1 MNSRSSG
8 TPAGRLRVRWPS
20 LPARWHRFS
29 VRRTLLALVLP
40 VMLAAVGI
48 ELALT
53 WGTALQAANSAY
65 DRSLLGAIKAI
76 DSNVSTETGGL
87 SVEMPYRLLEFFEL
101 TASGQVFFRVS
112 TEDGLVEIGNAGLP
126 LPGQP
131 LKTGVPRFIDAEYF
145 GAPVRVGAWARELD
159 PERPGR
165 RMIIQVAESTNSRN
179 AFSRALLLQAVWRD
193 LLTVSIVAG
202 TLALVIGWA
211 LRPLDRLRREVEAR
225 ADDDLSP
232 VDDTEVPAD
241 AAPLVRAINHHL
253 ARQRELI
260 DGRRRFVDDASHQLR
275 TPLAT
280 LATMVGYA
288 RRERDPERLAEA
300 LTALKGQIDD
310 TVRRTN
316 QMLALARADTAPVAM
331 TPLSL
336 DRLADR
342 CARESWPLAREQG
355 IDLGFEPAEEDIVV
369 LGHEGQLRE
378 ALLNLLHNAL
388 RYTPRG
394 GAVTLQ
400 VGVARKR
407 AHRNEDNDNDNAIDH
422 DHDHDHDHDRD
433 HDHDHDHGDGD
444 RDRDRDGDV
453 HGDGD
458 GGILKAGGHERAID
472 VISVV
477 DDGPGIPA
485 DERPRA
491 GERFFRG
498 SNVDLPGSGLGLA
511 IVRAIV
517 RRHGGD
523 MAVAAARRDADGC
536 ERGTTVTLRLPLRA
550 STEIPPP
557 LKAG

>member
-1 MNSRSSG
+1 MTASAPG
-8 TPAGRLRVRWPS
+8 AGRFGRTRSWLPS

-29 VRRTLLALVLP
+29 VRRTLLTLVLP
-40 VMLAAVGI
+40 VMLAAVGV

-53 WGTALQAANSAY
+53 WSTALQAANSAY

-101 TASGQVFFRVS
+101 TASGQVYFRVS

-126 LPGQP
+126 LPAQP

-159 PERPGR
+159 PERSDR
-165 RMIIQVAESTNSRN
+165 RLIIQVAESTNSRN
-179 AFSRALLLQAVWRD
+179 AFSRALLIQAMWRD

-232 VDDTEVPAD
+232 VDETQVPAD

-288 RRERDPERLAEA
+288 RREPDPARLAEA
-300 LTALKGQIDD
+300 LEALKSQIDD

-316 QMLALARADTAPVAM
+316 QMLALARADTAQVAM
-331 TPLSL
+331 APLAL

-342 CARESWPLAREQG
+342 CARESWPLAREHG
-355 IDLGFEPAEEDIVV
+355 VDLGLELADATADEAPSSGGDIVV
-369 LGHEGQLRE
+369 LGHEEQLRE

-394 GAVTLQ
+394 GQVTLQ
-400 VGVARKR
+400 VR
-407 AHRNEDNDNDNAIDH
+407 
-422 DHDHDHDHDRD
+422 
-433 HDHDHDHGDGD
+433 
-444 RDRDRDGDV
+444 RDGRDAL
-453 HGDGD
+453 
-458 GGILKAGGHERAID
+458 IR
-472 VISVV
+472 VV

-485 DERPRA
+485 DERARA

-511 IVRAIV
+511 IVRSIA
-517 RRHGGD
+517 RRHLGD
-523 MAVAAARRDADGC
+523 MEVAAARIDPNGL
-536 ERGTTVTLRLPLRA
+536 ERGTAVTLRLPLYVA
-550 STEIPPP
+550 TENPST

>member
-1 MNSRSSG
+1 MKRPG
-8 TPAGRLRVRWPS
+8 LRWPS
-20 LPARWHRFS
+20 LPSLPPRWHRFS
-29 VRRTLLALVLP
+29 VRRTLLTLVLP
-40 VMLAAVGI
+40 VMLGAVGI

-101 TASGQVFFRVS
+101 TASGQVYFRVS

-232 VDDTEVPAD
+232 VDETQVPAD

-253 ARQRELI
+253 ARQRELV

-288 RRERDPERLAEA
+288 RRERDPSRLAEA
-300 LTALKGQIDD
+300 LTALKAQIDD

-316 QMLALARADTAPVAM
+316 QMLALARADTAAVAM
-331 TPLSL
+331 APLAL

-355 IDLGFEPAEEDIVV
+355 IDLGFERAQEDIVV

-400 VGVARKR
+400 VEVAR
-407 AHRNEDNDNDNAIDH
+407 
-422 DHDHDHDHDRD
+422 
-433 HDHDHDHGDGD
+433 
-444 RDRDRDGDV
+444 
-453 HGDGD
+453 D
-458 GGILKAGGHERAID
+458 GGSPAEEGGAVA
-472 VISVV
+472 VIRVV

-517 RRHGGD
+517 RRHLGD
-523 MAVAAARRDADGC
+523 MEITAARRDADGL
-536 ERGTTVTLRLPLRA
+536 ERGTTVTLRIPLQA
-550 STEIPPP
+550 PAEIPAP
-557 LKAG
+557 LKGG

>member
-1 MNSRSSG
+1 M
-8 TPAGRLRVRWPS
+8 T
-20 LPARWHRFS
+20 LPAWPWLRPSHWHRQS
-29 VRRTLLALVLP
+29 VRRTLLTLVLP
-40 VMLAAVGI
+40 VMLATVGI

-76 DSNVSTETGGL
+76 DGNVSTETGGL
-87 SVEMPYRLLEFFEL
+87 SVELPYRMLEFFEL
-101 TASGQVFFRVS
+101 TASGQVYFRVS

-126 LPGQP
+126 LPPERLQ
-131 LKTGVPRFIDAEYF
+131 TGVPRFIDAEYF

-159 PERPGR
+159 ADKPGR

-179 AFSRALLLQAVWRD
+179 AFSRALLMQAVWRD
-193 LLTVSIVAG
+193 MLTVAIVTA

-232 VDDTEVPAD
+232 VDETQVPAD

-253 ARQRELI
+253 QRQRDLI

-288 RRERDPERLAEA
+288 RRERDPGKQAEA
-300 LTALKGQIDD
+300 LVALKRQIDD

-316 QMLALARADTAPVAM
+316 QMLALARADTAEFSTA
-331 TPLSL
+331 PLDL
-336 DRLADR
+336 NVLADR

-355 IDLGFEPAEEDIVV
+355 VDLGLERAARDVV
-369 LGHEGQLRE
+369 VRGNEGQLRE

-388 RYTPRG
+388 RYTPSG
-394 GAVTLQ
+394 GQVTVQ
-400 VGVARKR
+400 VD
-407 AHRNEDNDNDNAIDH
+407 EDGRYAML
-422 DHDHDHDHDRD
+422 R
-433 HDHDHDHGDGD
+433 
-444 RDRDRDGDV
+444 
-453 HGDGD
+453 
-458 GGILKAGGHERAID
+458 
-472 VISVV
+472 VV

-485 DERPRA
+485 DERARV

-498 SNVDLPGSGLGLA
+498 RNVDLPGSGLGLA
-511 IVRAIV
+511 IVRAIAQ
-517 RRHGGD
+517 RHGGG
-523 MAVAAARRDADGC
+523 MAVTAAQITIDGR
-536 ERGTTVTLRLPLRA
+536 ERGTAVTLRFPLEHPLRPMPT
-550 STEIPPP
+550 SSQPSPVSR
-557 LKAG
+557 

>member
-1 MNSRSSG
+1 MSPARAQ
-8 TPAGRLRVRWPS
+8 TPGSTRLGLRWPS
-20 LPARWHRFS
+20 LPTRWHRFS

-40 VMLAAVGI
+40 VMLAAVGL

-145 GAPVRVGAWARELD
+145 GAPVRVGAWARELE

-232 VDDTEVPAD
+232 VDETGVPAD
-241 AAPLVRAINHHL
+241 AAPLVRAINRHL

-316 QMLALARADTAPVAM
+316 QMLALARADTAQVAM
-331 TPLSL
+331 APLAL
-336 DRLADR
+336 ERLADR

-355 IDLGFEPAEEDIVV
+355 IDLGLECADGDIVV

-394 GAVTLQ
+394 GVVTLQ
-400 VGVARKR
+400 VGVERREAGGPDE
-407 AHRNEDNDNDNAIDH
+407 ADEADGTNE
-422 DHDHDHDHDRD
+422 
-433 HDHDHDHGDGD
+433 
-444 RDRDRDGDV
+444 RDGQM
-453 HGDGD
+453 
-458 GGILKAGGHERAID
+458 A
-472 VISVV
+472 VIRVV

-485 DERPRA
+485 DERQRA

-511 IVRAIV
+511 IVRAIA
-517 RRHGGD
+517 RRHLGD
-523 MAVAAARRDADGC
+523 MAIAAARVDADGL
-536 ERGTTVTLRLPLRA
+536 ERGTAVTLRLPLREP
-550 STEIPPP
+550 TEIPIT

>member
-1 MNSRSSG
+1 MN
-8 TPAGRLRVRWPS
+8 ALA
-20 LPARWHRFS
+20 LPARWRRFS
-29 VRRTLLALVLP
+29 VRRTLLTLVLP
-40 VMLAAVGI
+40 VMLGAVGI

-101 TASGQVFFRVS
+101 TASGQVYFRVS

-126 LPGQP
+126 LPDQP
-131 LKTGVPRFIDAEYF
+131 LRTGVPRFIDAEYF

-179 AFSRALLLQAVWRD
+179 AFSRALLMQAMWRD
-193 LLTVSIVAG
+193 LLTVSVVAG

-225 ADDDLSP
+225 AEDDLSP
-232 VDDTEVPAD
+232 VDETQVPAD

-288 RRERDPERLAEA
+288 RREQEPERLAEVLA
-300 LTALKGQIDD
+300 ALKGQIDD

-316 QMLALARADTAPVAM
+316 QMLALARADTAAVAM
-331 TPLSL
+331 TPLAL

-355 IDLGFEPAEEDIVV
+355 IDLGFECASEDLIVM
-369 LGHEGQLRE
+369 GHESQLRE
-378 ALLNLLHNAL
+378 ALLNVLHNAL

-394 GAVTLQ
+394 GQVTLS
-400 VGVARKR
+400 VELEPKEG
-407 AHRNEDNDNDNAIDH
+407 
-422 DHDHDHDHDRD
+422 
-433 HDHDHDHGDGD
+433 
-444 RDRDRDGDV
+444 
-453 HGDGD
+453 GD
-458 GGILKAGGHERAID
+458 GGAGGDGASRPMA
-472 VISVV
+472 VIRVV

-498 SNVDLPGSGLGLA
+498 SNIDLPGSGLGLA
-511 IVRAIV
+511 IVRAIA
-517 RRHGGD
+517 RRHLGD
-523 MAVAAARRDADGC
+523 MHVTAARVDADGL
-536 ERGTTVTLRLPLRA
+536 ERGTAVTLRLPLQAA
-550 STEIPPP
+550 SENPAA

>member
-1 MNSRSSG
+1 MSRLG
-8 TPAGRLRVRWPS
+8 WPGLPAG
-20 LPARWHRFS
+20 WHRLS
-29 VRRTLLALVLP
+29 VRRMLLTLVLP
-40 VMLAAVGI
+40 VMLGAVGI

-53 WGTALQAANSAY
+53 WGNALQAANSAY

-76 DSNVSTETGGL
+76 DGNVSTETGGL
-87 SVEMPYRLLEFFEL
+87 SVELPYRMLEFFEL

-112 TEDGLVEIGNAGLP
+112 TEDGLVEVGNAGLP
-126 LPGQP
+126 LPTQP
-131 LKTGVPRFIDAEYF
+131 LPTGVPRFIDATYF
-145 GAPVRVGAWARELD
+145 GAPVRVGAWAREVD

-165 RMIIQVAESTNSRN
+165 RMIIQVAESTTSRN
-179 AFSRALLLQAVWRD
+179 AFSRALLMQAVWRD
-193 LLTVSIVAG
+193 LLTVVIVTG

-232 VDDTEVPAD
+232 VDETQVPAD

-280 LATMVGYA
+280 LATLVGYA
-288 RRERDPERLAEA
+288 RRERDPARVSEA
-300 LTALKGQIDD
+300 LTALKREIDD

-316 QMLALARADTAPVAM
+316 QMLALARADLAE
-331 TPLSL
+331 LSL
-336 DRLADR
+336 APIDLNRLADR
-342 CARESWPLAREQG
+342 CARECWPQAREHG
-355 IDLGFEPAEEDIVV
+355 VDLGFERAPDEVMV

-388 RYTPRG
+388 RYTPPG
-394 GAVTLQ
+394 GQVTVQ
-400 VGVARKR
+400 VGS
-407 AHRNEDNDNDNAIDH
+407 DT
-422 DHDHDHDHDRD
+422 
-433 HDHDHDHGDGD
+433 GD
-444 RDRDRDGDV
+444 
-453 HGDGD
+453 
-458 GGILKAGGHERAID
+458 AGGTSGTGNVSGASSGQGASLR
-472 VISVV
+472 VV

-517 RRHGGD
+517 RRHQGD
-523 MAVAAARRDADGC
+523 MEVAPARIDGDGR
-536 ERGTTVTLRLPLRA
+536 ERGTAVTLRLPPHGSSFSAPTPTPTPRA
-550 STEIPPP
+550 MSAGSTTAAIPATSTTAATSPTSP
-557 LKAG
+557 ESTPSTASGAPVEDGEAGPSSAAHGPA

>member
-1 MNSRSSG
+1 MTLTPPDADPRRQDGQQSR
-8 TPAGRLRVRWPS
+8 RRWSWRPS

-29 VRRTLLALVLP
+29 VRRTLLTLVLP
-40 VMLAAVGI
+40 VMLAAVGL

-76 DSNVSTETGGL
+76 ESNVSTETGGL

-101 TASGQVFFRVS
+101 TASGQVYFRVS

-126 LPGQP
+126 LPAQP

-165 RMIIQVAESTNSRN
+165 RLIIQVAESTNSRN
-179 AFSRALLLQAVWRD
+179 AFSRALLIQAMWRD
-193 LLTVSIVAG
+193 LLTVTIVAA

-232 VDDTEVPAD
+232 VDESEVPAD

-300 LTALKGQIDD
+300 LEALKAQIED

-316 QMLALARADTAPVAM
+316 QMLALARADTAQVEMA
-331 TPLSL
+331 PLAL
-336 DRLADR
+336 DRLAER

-355 IDLGFEPAEEDIVV
+355 IDLGVEREPGDIVV

-394 GAVTLQ
+394 GRVTLQ
-400 VGVARKR
+400 IGV
-407 AHRNEDNDNDNAIDH
+407 
-422 DHDHDHDHDRD
+422 
-433 HDHDHDHGDGD
+433 DGPAALI
-444 RDRDRDGDV
+444 R
-453 HGDGD
+453 
-458 GGILKAGGHERAID
+458 
-472 VISVV
+472 VV

-511 IVRAIV
+511 IVRAIA
-517 RRHGGD
+517 RRHCGD
-523 MAVAAARRDADGC
+523 MEVAAARRDAGGL
-536 ERGTTVTLRLPLRA
+536 ERGTAVTLRLPLQA
-550 STEIPPP
+550 PAVFPFT

>member
-1 MNSRSSG
+1 
-8 TPAGRLRVRWPS
+8 
-20 LPARWHRFS
+20 
-29 VRRTLLALVLP
+29 VLP
-40 VMLAAVGI
+40 VMLAAVGL

-76 DSNVSTETGGL
+76 ENNVSTETGGL

-101 TASGQVFFRVS
+101 TASGQVYFRVS

-126 LPGQP
+126 LPAQP

-165 RMIIQVAESTNSRN
+165 RLIIQVAESTNSRN
-179 AFSRALLLQAVWRD
+179 AFSRALLIQAMWRD
-193 LLTVSIVAG
+193 LLTVTIVAG

-232 VDDTEVPAD
+232 VDESEVPAD

-300 LTALKGQIDD
+300 LEALKAQIDD

-316 QMLALARADTAPVAM
+316 QMLALARADTARVEMA
-331 TPLSL
+331 PLAL
-336 DRLADR
+336 DRLAER
-342 CARESWPLAREQG
+342 CARECWPLAREQG
-355 IDLGFEPAEEDIVV
+355 IDLGVEREPGDIVV

-394 GAVTLQ
+394 GRVTLQ
-400 VGVARKR
+400 IGV
-407 AHRNEDNDNDNAIDH
+407 
-422 DHDHDHDHDRD
+422 
-433 HDHDHDHGDGD
+433 DGPAALI
-444 RDRDRDGDV
+444 R
-453 HGDGD
+453 
-458 GGILKAGGHERAID
+458 
-472 VISVV
+472 VV

-511 IVRAIV
+511 IVRSIA
-517 RRHGGD
+517 RRHFGD
-523 MAVAAARRDADGC
+523 MEVAAARLDADGL
-536 ERGTTVTLRLPLRA
+536 ERGTAVTLRLALQAPA
-550 STEIPPP
+550 VFPFT

>member
-1 MNSRSSG
+1 MSQNVETGGEARADPRAAVARRSWRDRVWPWLR
-8 TPAGRLRVRWPS
+8 PAH
-20 LPARWHRFS
+20 WHRQS
-29 VRRTLLALVLP
+29 VRRTLLTLVLP
-40 VMLAAVGI
+40 VMLATVGI

-87 SVEMPYRLLEFFEL
+87 SVELPYRMLEFFEL
-101 TASGQVFFRVS
+101 TASGQVYFRVS

-126 LPGQP
+126 LPPERLQ
-131 LKTGVPRFIDAEYF
+131 TGVPRFIDAEYF

-159 PERPGR
+159 ADKPGR

-179 AFSRALLLQAVWRD
+179 AFSRALLMQAVWRD
-193 LLTVSIVAG
+193 LLTVAIVTA

-232 VDDTEVPAD
+232 VDETQVPAD

-253 ARQRELI
+253 QRQRDLI

-288 RRERDPERLAEA
+288 RRERDPQRQAEA
-300 LTALKGQIDD
+300 LAALKRQIDD

-316 QMLALARADTAPVAM
+316 QMLALARADTAEFSTA
-331 TPLSL
+331 PLDL
-336 DRLADR
+336 NALADR

-355 IDLGFEPAEEDIVV
+355 VDLGLERAEREVIVS
-369 LGHEGQLRE
+369 GNGGQLRE

-388 RYTPRG
+388 RYTPSG
-394 GAVTLQ
+394 GQVTVQ
-400 VGVARKR
+400 VD
-407 AHRNEDNDNDNAIDH
+407 EDGQHAML
-422 DHDHDHDHDRD
+422 R
-433 HDHDHDHGDGD
+433 
-444 RDRDRDGDV
+444 
-453 HGDGD
+453 
-458 GGILKAGGHERAID
+458 
-472 VISVV
+472 VV

-485 DERPRA
+485 DERARV

-498 SNVDLPGSGLGLA
+498 RNVDLPGSGLGLA
-511 IVRAIV
+511 IVRAIAQ
-517 RRHGGD
+517 RHGGG
-523 MAVAAARRDADGC
+523 MAVTAAQIHHDGR
-536 ERGTTVTLRLPLRA
+536 ERGTAVTLRIPLDGA
-550 STEIPPP
+550 LEP
-557 LKAG
+557 LSHEVGEGLG

>member
-1 MNSRSSG
+1 MK
-8 TPAGRLRVRWPS
+8 RLGLRWPS
-20 LPARWHRFS
+20 LPTRWHRFS

-211 LRPLDRLRREVEAR
+211 LRPLERLRREVEAR

-232 VDDTEVPAD
+232 VDETEVPAD

-300 LTALKGQIDD
+300 LAALKGQIDD

-316 QMLALARADTAPVAM
+316 QMLALARADTAAVAM
-331 TPLSL
+331 TPLAL

-355 IDLGFEPAEEDIVV
+355 IDLGFDHMGGDIVV

-400 VGVARKR
+400 VGVERRQAHQAAGQGVQSGESGKSGESGER
-407 AHRNEDNDNDNAIDH
+407 AHWA
-422 DHDHDHDHDRD
+422 
-433 HDHDHDHGDGD
+433 
-444 RDRDRDGDV
+444 
-453 HGDGD
+453 
-458 GGILKAGGHERAID
+458 
-472 VISVV
+472 VIRVV

-517 RRHGGD
+517 RRHLGD
-523 MAVAAARRDADGC
+523 MEIAAARLDADGL

-550 STEIPPP
+550 TADIPFT

>member
-1 MNSRSSG
+1 MSV
-8 TPAGRLRVRWPS
+8 TAPGRRALRWLLLPS
-20 LPARWHRFS
+20 LPSLPTRWHRFS

-179 AFSRALLLQAVWRD
+179 AFSRALLMQAVWRD

-232 VDDTEVPAD
+232 VDETGVPAD

-355 IDLGFEPAEEDIVV
+355 IDLGFDHAGEDVVV

-400 VGVARKR
+400 VGVERKR
-407 AHRNEDNDNDNAIDH
+407 AQDNGNDGN
-422 DHDHDHDHDRD
+422 
-433 HDHDHDHGDGD
+433 HGDSGD
-444 RDRDRDGDV
+444 SANNG
-453 HGDGD
+453 GKD
-458 GGILKAGGHERAID
+458 GGKDGADGAD
-472 VISVV
+472 AAVIRVV

-511 IVRAIV
+511 IVRAIA

-523 MAVAAARRDADGC
+523 MAVAAARLDADGL

>member
-1 MNSRSSG
+1 MTLTPPDADPRRQDGQQSR
-8 TPAGRLRVRWPS
+8 RRWSWRPS

-29 VRRTLLALVLP
+29 VRRTLLTLVLP
-40 VMLAAVGI
+40 VMLAAVGL

-76 DSNVSTETGGL
+76 ESNVSTETGGL

-101 TASGQVFFRVS
+101 TASGQVYFRVS

-126 LPGQP
+126 LPAQP

-159 PERPGR
+159 PERSGR
-165 RMIIQVAESTNSRN
+165 RLIIQVAESTNSRN
-179 AFSRALLLQAVWRD
+179 AFSRALLIQAMWRD
-193 LLTVSIVAG
+193 LLTVTIVAA

-232 VDDTEVPAD
+232 VDESEVPAD

-300 LTALKGQIDD
+300 LEALKAQIED

-316 QMLALARADTAPVAM
+316 QMLALARADTAQVEMA
-331 TPLSL
+331 PLAL
-336 DRLADR
+336 DRLAER

-355 IDLGFEPAEEDIVV
+355 IDLGVEREPGDIVV

-394 GAVTLQ
+394 GRVTLQ
-400 VGVARKR
+400 IGV
-407 AHRNEDNDNDNAIDH
+407 
-422 DHDHDHDHDRD
+422 
-433 HDHDHDHGDGD
+433 DGPAALI
-444 RDRDRDGDV
+444 R
-453 HGDGD
+453 
-458 GGILKAGGHERAID
+458 
-472 VISVV
+472 VV

-511 IVRAIV
+511 IVRAIA
-517 RRHGGD
+517 RRHCGD
-523 MAVAAARRDADGC
+523 MEVAAARLDAGGL
-536 ERGTTVTLRLPLRA
+536 ERGTAVTLRLPLQA
-550 STEIPPP
+550 PAVFPFT

>member
-1 MNSRSSG
+1 MSA
-8 TPAGRLRVRWPS
+8 TAPGRRPLRWPS
-20 LPARWHRFS
+20 LPTRWHRFS

-202 TLALVIGWA
+202 TLTLVIGWA

-280 LATMVGYA
+280 LATLVGYA

-300 LTALKGQIDD
+300 LTALKGQIED

-331 TPLSL
+331 TPIAL

-355 IDLGFEPAEEDIVV
+355 IDLGFEPADEDIVV

-400 VGVARKR
+400 VGVVRKR
-407 AHRNEDNDNDNAIDH
+407 AHGNEDNDNDNDGH
-422 DHDHDHDHDRD
+422 G
-433 HDHDHDHGDGD
+433 HGD
-444 RDRDRDGDV
+444 V
-453 HGDGD
+453 IGDGD
-458 GGILKAGGHERAID
+458 GGRDGGGDRKVDELRGAAA
-472 VISVV
+472 VIRVV

-523 MAVAAARRDADGC
+523 MAVAAARRDADGL

>member
-1 MNSRSSG
+1 MTLTPPDADLRRQDGQQSR
-8 TPAGRLRVRWPS
+8 RRWSWRPS

-29 VRRTLLALVLP
+29 VRRTLLTLVLP
-40 VMLAAVGI
+40 VMLAAVGL

-76 DSNVSTETGGL
+76 ESNVSTETGGL

-101 TASGQVFFRVS
+101 TASGQVYFRVS

-126 LPGQP
+126 LPAQP

-165 RMIIQVAESTNSRN
+165 RLIIQVAESTNSRN
-179 AFSRALLLQAVWRD
+179 AFSRALLIQAMWRD
-193 LLTVSIVAG
+193 LLTVTIVAA

-232 VDDTEVPAD
+232 VDESEVPAD

-300 LTALKGQIDD
+300 LEALKAQIED

-316 QMLALARADTAPVAM
+316 QMLALARADTAQVEMA
-331 TPLSL
+331 PLAL
-336 DRLADR
+336 DRLAER

-355 IDLGFEPAEEDIVV
+355 IDLGVEREPGDIVV

-394 GAVTLQ
+394 GRVTLQ
-400 VGVARKR
+400 IGV
-407 AHRNEDNDNDNAIDH
+407 
-422 DHDHDHDHDRD
+422 
-433 HDHDHDHGDGD
+433 DGPAALI
-444 RDRDRDGDV
+444 R
-453 HGDGD
+453 
-458 GGILKAGGHERAID
+458 
-472 VISVV
+472 VV

-511 IVRAIV
+511 IVRAIA
-517 RRHGGD
+517 RRHCGD
-523 MAVAAARRDADGC
+523 MEVAAARLDAGGL
-536 ERGTTVTLRLPLRA
+536 ERGTAVTLRLPLQA
-550 STEIPPP
+550 PAVFPFT

>member
-1 MNSRSSG
+1 MTASAPG
-8 TPAGRLRVRWPS
+8 AGRFGRTRSWLPS
-20 LPARWHRFS
+20 LPVRWHRFS
-29 VRRTLLALVLP
+29 VRRTLLTLVLP
-40 VMLAAVGI
+40 VMLAAVGV

-53 WGTALQAANSAY
+53 WSTALQAANSAY

-101 TASGQVFFRVS
+101 TASGQVYFRVS

-126 LPGQP
+126 LPAQP

-159 PERPGR
+159 PERSDR
-165 RMIIQVAESTNSRN
+165 RLIIQVAESTNSRN
-179 AFSRALLLQAVWRD
+179 AFSRALLIQAMWRD

-232 VDDTEVPAD
+232 VDETQVPAD

-288 RRERDPERLAEA
+288 RREPDPARLAEA
-300 LTALKGQIDD
+300 LEALKSQIDD

-316 QMLALARADTAPVAM
+316 QMLALARADTAQVAM
-331 TPLSL
+331 APLAL

-342 CARESWPLAREQG
+342 CARESWPLAREHG
-355 IDLGFEPAEEDIVV
+355 VDLGLELADATADEAPSSDGDIVV
-369 LGHEGQLRE
+369 LGHGEQLRE

-394 GAVTLQ
+394 GQVTLQ
-400 VGVARKR
+400 VR
-407 AHRNEDNDNDNAIDH
+407 
-422 DHDHDHDHDRD
+422 
-433 HDHDHDHGDGD
+433 
-444 RDRDRDGDV
+444 RDGRDAL
-453 HGDGD
+453 
-458 GGILKAGGHERAID
+458 IR
-472 VISVV
+472 VV

-485 DERPRA
+485 DERARA

-511 IVRAIV
+511 IVRSIA
-517 RRHGGD
+517 RRHLGD
-523 MAVAAARRDADGC
+523 MEVAAARIDPNGL
-536 ERGTTVTLRLPLRA
+536 ERGTGVTLRLPLYVA
-550 STEIPPP
+550 TENPSA

>member
-1 MNSRSSG
+1 MTASAPG
-8 TPAGRLRVRWPS
+8 AGRFGRTRSWLPS

-29 VRRTLLALVLP
+29 VRRTLLTLVLP
-40 VMLAAVGI
+40 VMLAAVGV

-53 WGTALQAANSAY
+53 WSTALQAANSAY

-101 TASGQVFFRVS
+101 TASGQVYFRVS

-126 LPGQP
+126 LPAQP

-159 PERPGR
+159 PERSDR
-165 RMIIQVAESTNSRN
+165 RLIIQVAESTNSRN
-179 AFSRALLLQAVWRD
+179 AFSRALLIQAMWRD

-232 VDDTEVPAD
+232 VDETQVPAD

-288 RRERDPERLAEA
+288 RREPDPARLAEA
-300 LTALKGQIDD
+300 LEALKSQIDD

-316 QMLALARADTAPVAM
+316 QMLALARADTAQVAM
-331 TPLSL
+331 APLAL

-342 CARESWPLAREQG
+342 CARESWPLAREHG
-355 IDLGFEPAEEDIVV
+355 VDLGLELADATADEAPSSDGDIVV
-369 LGHEGQLRE
+369 LGHGEQLRE

-394 GAVTLQ
+394 GQVTLQ
-400 VGVARKR
+400 VR
-407 AHRNEDNDNDNAIDH
+407 
-422 DHDHDHDHDRD
+422 
-433 HDHDHDHGDGD
+433 
-444 RDRDRDGDV
+444 RDGRDAL
-453 HGDGD
+453 
-458 GGILKAGGHERAID
+458 IR
-472 VISVV
+472 VV

-485 DERPRA
+485 DERARA

-511 IVRAIV
+511 IVRSIA
-517 RRHGGD
+517 RRHLGD
-523 MAVAAARRDADGC
+523 MEVAAARIDPNGL
-536 ERGTTVTLRLPLRA
+536 ERGTAVTLRLPLYVA
-550 STEIPPP
+550 TENPSA

>member
-1 MNSRSSG
+1 MTLTPPDADPRRQDGQQSR
-8 TPAGRLRVRWPS
+8 RRWSWRPS

-29 VRRTLLALVLP
+29 VRRTLLTLVLP
-40 VMLAAVGI
+40 VMLAAVGL

-76 DSNVSTETGGL
+76 ESNVSTETGGL

-101 TASGQVFFRVS
+101 TASGQVYFRVS

-126 LPGQP
+126 LPAQP

-165 RMIIQVAESTNSRN
+165 RLIIQVAESTNSRN
-179 AFSRALLLQAVWRD
+179 AFSRALLIQAMWRD
-193 LLTVSIVAG
+193 LLTVTIVAA

-232 VDDTEVPAD
+232 VDESEVPAD

-300 LTALKGQIDD
+300 LEALKAQIED

-316 QMLALARADTAPVAM
+316 QMLTLARADTAQVEMA
-331 TPLSL
+331 PLAL
-336 DRLADR
+336 DRLAER

-355 IDLGFEPAEEDIVV
+355 IDLGVEREPGDIVV

-394 GAVTLQ
+394 GRVTLQ
-400 VGVARKR
+400 IGV
-407 AHRNEDNDNDNAIDH
+407 
-422 DHDHDHDHDRD
+422 
-433 HDHDHDHGDGD
+433 DGPAALI
-444 RDRDRDGDV
+444 R
-453 HGDGD
+453 
-458 GGILKAGGHERAID
+458 
-472 VISVV
+472 VV

-511 IVRAIV
+511 IVRAIA
-517 RRHGGD
+517 RRHCGD
-523 MAVAAARRDADGC
+523 MEVAAARLDAGGL
-536 ERGTTVTLRLPLRA
+536 ERGTAVTLRLPLQA
-550 STEIPPP
+550 PAVFPFT

>member
-1 MNSRSSG
+1 V
-8 TPAGRLRVRWPS
+8 T
-20 LPARWHRFS
+20 
-29 VRRTLLALVLP
+29 
-40 VMLAAVGI
+40 
-48 ELALT
+48 
-53 WGTALQAANSAY
+53 
-65 DRSLLGAIKAI
+65 
-76 DSNVSTETGGL
+76 
-87 SVEMPYRLLEFFEL
+87 
-101 TASGQVFFRVS
+101 
-112 TEDGLVEIGNAGLP
+112 
-126 LPGQP
+126 
-131 LKTGVPRFIDAEYF
+131 
-145 GAPVRVGAWARELD
+145 
-159 PERPGR
+159 
-165 RMIIQVAESTNSRN
+165 
-179 AFSRALLLQAVWRD
+179 
-193 LLTVSIVAG
+193 IVAA

-232 VDDTEVPAD
+232 VDESEVPAD

-300 LTALKGQIDD
+300 LEALKAQIED

-316 QMLALARADTAPVAM
+316 QMLALARADTAQVEMA
-331 TPLSL
+331 PLAL
-336 DRLADR
+336 DRLAER
-342 CARESWPLAREQG
+342 CARDSWPLAREQG
-355 IDLGFEPAEEDIVV
+355 IDLGVEREPGDIVV

-394 GAVTLQ
+394 GRVTLQ
-400 VGVARKR
+400 IGV
-407 AHRNEDNDNDNAIDH
+407 
-422 DHDHDHDHDRD
+422 
-433 HDHDHDHGDGD
+433 DGPAALI
-444 RDRDRDGDV
+444 R
-453 HGDGD
+453 
-458 GGILKAGGHERAID
+458 
-472 VISVV
+472 VV

-511 IVRAIV
+511 IVRAIA
-517 RRHGGD
+517 RRHCGD
-523 MAVAAARRDADGC
+523 MEVAAARRDAGGL
-536 ERGTTVTLRLPLRA
+536 ERGTAVTLRLPLQA
-550 STEIPPP
+550 PAVFPFT

>member
-1 MNSRSSG
+1 MTPPDADPRGRS
-8 TPAGRLRVRWPS
+8 GRRWSWRPS

-29 VRRTLLALVLP
+29 VRRTLLTLVLP
-40 VMLAAVGI
+40 VMLAAVGL

-76 DSNVSTETGGL
+76 ESNVSTETGGL

-101 TASGQVFFRVS
+101 TASGQVYFRVS

-126 LPGQP
+126 LPAQP

-165 RMIIQVAESTNSRN
+165 RLIIQVAESTNSRN
-179 AFSRALLLQAVWRD
+179 AFSRALLIQAMWRD
-193 LLTVSIVAG
+193 LLTVTIVAA

-232 VDDTEVPAD
+232 VDESEVPAD

-300 LTALKGQIDD
+300 LEALKAQIED

-316 QMLALARADTAPVAM
+316 QMLALARADTARVEMA
-331 TPLSL
+331 PLAL
-336 DRLADR
+336 DRLAER

-355 IDLGFEPAEEDIVV
+355 IDLGVEREPGDIVV

-394 GAVTLQ
+394 GRVTLQ
-400 VGVARKR
+400 IGV
-407 AHRNEDNDNDNAIDH
+407 
-422 DHDHDHDHDRD
+422 
-433 HDHDHDHGDGD
+433 DGPAALI
-444 RDRDRDGDV
+444 R
-453 HGDGD
+453 
-458 GGILKAGGHERAID
+458 
-472 VISVV
+472 VV

-511 IVRAIV
+511 IVRSIA
-517 RRHGGD
+517 RRHFGD
-523 MAVAAARRDADGC
+523 MEVAAARLDADGL
-536 ERGTTVTLRLPLRA
+536 ERGTAVTLRLPLQA
-550 STEIPPP
+550 PVVFPFT

>member
-1 MNSRSSG
+1 MSP
-8 TPAGRLRVRWPS
+8 PAPGARRLAAWLPS

-29 VRRTLLALVLP
+29 VRRTLLTLVLP

-101 TASGQVFFRVS
+101 TASGQVYFRVS

-159 PERPGR
+159 PDRPGR

-179 AFSRALLLQAVWRD
+179 AFSRALLIQAMWRD

-232 VDDTEVPAD
+232 VDETQVPAD

-288 RRERDPERLAEA
+288 RRERDPAHLAEA
-300 LTALKGQIDD
+300 LEALKAQIDD

-316 QMLALARADTAPVAM
+316 QMLALARADTARVEMA
-331 TPLSL
+331 PLAL

-342 CARESWPLAREQG
+342 CARESWPLAREHG
-355 IDLGFEPAEEDIVV
+355 IDFGIDVGLDVDIDPGADPGTGQGPGGIVV

-394 GAVTLQ
+394 GQVTLR
-400 VGVARKR
+400 VAVEG
-407 AHRNEDNDNDNAIDH
+407 ADA
-422 DHDHDHDHDRD
+422 
-433 HDHDHDHGDGD
+433 
-444 RDRDRDGDV
+444 
-453 HGDGD
+453 
-458 GGILKAGGHERAID
+458 
-472 VISVV
+472 VIRVV

-511 IVRAIV
+511 IVRAIA
-517 RRHGGD
+517 RRHHGD
-523 MAVAAARRDADGC
+523 MDVAAARLDADGL
-536 ERGTTVTLRLPLRA
+536 ERGTAVTLRLPLRA
-550 STEIPPP
+550 PSDFPLT

>member
-1 MNSRSSG
+1 MTLTPPDADPRRQDGQQSR
-8 TPAGRLRVRWPS
+8 RRWSWRPS

-29 VRRTLLALVLP
+29 VRRTLLTLVLP
-40 VMLAAVGI
+40 VMLAAVGL

-76 DSNVSTETGGL
+76 ESNVSTETGGL

-101 TASGQVFFRVS
+101 TASGQVYFRVS

-126 LPGQP
+126 LPAQP

-159 PERPGR
+159 PERSGR
-165 RMIIQVAESTNSRN
+165 RLIIQVAESTNSRN
-179 AFSRALLLQAVWRD
+179 AFSRALLVQAMWRD
-193 LLTVSIVAG
+193 LLTVTIVAA

-232 VDDTEVPAD
+232 VDESEVPAD

-300 LTALKGQIDD
+300 LEALKAQIED

-316 QMLALARADTAPVAM
+316 QMLALARADTAQVEMA
-331 TPLSL
+331 PLAL
-336 DRLADR
+336 DRLAER

-355 IDLGFEPAEEDIVV
+355 IDLGVEREPGDIVV

-394 GAVTLQ
+394 GRVTLQ
-400 VGVARKR
+400 IGV
-407 AHRNEDNDNDNAIDH
+407 
-422 DHDHDHDHDRD
+422 
-433 HDHDHDHGDGD
+433 DGPAALI
-444 RDRDRDGDV
+444 R
-453 HGDGD
+453 
-458 GGILKAGGHERAID
+458 
-472 VISVV
+472 VV

-511 IVRAIV
+511 IVRAIA
-517 RRHGGD
+517 RRHFGD
-523 MAVAAARRDADGC
+523 MEVAAARLDAGGL
-536 ERGTTVTLRLPLRA
+536 ERGTAVTLRLPLQA
-550 STEIPPP
+550 PAVFPFT

>member
-1 MNSRSSG
+1 MTASAPG
-8 TPAGRLRVRWPS
+8 AGRFGRTRSWLPS

-29 VRRTLLALVLP
+29 VRRTLLTLVLP
-40 VMLAAVGI
+40 VMLAAVGV

-53 WGTALQAANSAY
+53 WSTALQAANSAY

-101 TASGQVFFRVS
+101 TASGQVYFRVS

-126 LPGQP
+126 LPAQP

-159 PERPGR
+159 PERSDR
-165 RMIIQVAESTNSRN
+165 RLIIQVAESTNSRN
-179 AFSRALLLQAVWRD
+179 AFSRALLIQAMWRD

-232 VDDTEVPAD
+232 VDETQVPAD

-288 RRERDPERLAEA
+288 RREPDPARLAEA
-300 LTALKGQIDD
+300 LEALKSQIDD

-316 QMLALARADTAPVAM
+316 QMLALARADTAQVAM
-331 TPLSL
+331 APLAL

-342 CARESWPLAREQG
+342 CARESWPLAREHG
-355 IDLGFEPAEEDIVV
+355 VDLGLELADATADEAPSSGGDIVV
-369 LGHEGQLRE
+369 LGHGEQLRE

-394 GAVTLQ
+394 GQVTLQ
-400 VGVARKR
+400 VR
-407 AHRNEDNDNDNAIDH
+407 
-422 DHDHDHDHDRD
+422 
-433 HDHDHDHGDGD
+433 
-444 RDRDRDGDV
+444 RDGRDAL
-453 HGDGD
+453 
-458 GGILKAGGHERAID
+458 IR
-472 VISVV
+472 VV

-485 DERPRA
+485 DERARA

-511 IVRAIV
+511 IVRSIA
-517 RRHGGD
+517 RRHLGD
-523 MAVAAARRDADGC
+523 MEVAAARIDPNGL
-536 ERGTTVTLRLPLRA
+536 ERGTAVTLRLPLYVA
-550 STEIPPP
+550 TENPST

>member
-1 MNSRSSG
+1 MTVSVSG
-8 TPAGRLRVRWPS
+8 APGLRWPS
-20 LPARWHRFS
+20 LPTRWHRFS

-179 AFSRALLLQAVWRD
+179 AFSRALLMQAVWRD

-232 VDDTEVPAD
+232 VDETGVPAD

-331 TPLSL
+331 APLAL

-355 IDLGFEPAEEDIVV
+355 IDLGFECAGEDIVV

-388 RYTPRG
+388 RYTPRAG
-394 GAVTLQ
+394 VVTLQ
-400 VGVARKR
+400 IAVERGQADEL
-407 AHRNEDNDNDNAIDH
+407 A
-422 DHDHDHDHDRD
+422 
-433 HDHDHDHGDGD
+433 
-444 RDRDRDGDV
+444 GDV
-453 HGDGD
+453 
-458 GGILKAGGHERAID
+458 A
-472 VISVV
+472 VIRVV

-511 IVRAIV
+511 IVRAIA
-517 RRHGGD
+517 RRHLGD
-523 MAVAAARRDADGC
+523 MEVAAARLDADGL

-550 STEIPPP
+550 SKEIPVA